1 MDSHSDS
8 ESTEHIREDKLH
20 VQKIFLKKQSLQ
32 IFKEWEE
39 SLGNVL
45 DDLQDLFNVL
55 RQHRARILAGFK
67 KRNSG
72 KYTASHFFPSISI
85 KNPFTGAHLMYYF
98 ILILFF

>member
-55 RQHRARILAGFK
+55 
-67 KRNSG
+67 
-72 KYTASHFFPSISI
+72 
-85 KNPFTGAHLMYYF
+85 
-98 ILILFF
+98 